1 MPTRVNLLLLGIAV
15 SVSLGGCS
23 SRPTY
28 PKERLAESLQQIL
41 AGDHLMTT
49 VRFFD
54 QTLAVQLEYPDALA
68 MQDHEIT
75 VGPAFNDAARI
86 VLQAVHRVLLSTDA
100 EVHFYILLMSDP
112 KTPGAYLTMVR
123 AIDDLRRAEVNM
135 LNTEELLERT
145 VFDLNFVGSQAPLT
159 IEQYVP
165 RGIRMEE
172 FLSWQL
178 ARRLQHQLTAMLQ
191 LSGRAEVGR
200 CGGEFRDGE
209 FAFTL
214 NVIPPAEG
222 AVLGEGTVKEIFQ
235 TSTSEIA
242 KVLSSYEFKSFETV
256 RLILPATNSNIVL
269 PKTHLQA
276 FQ

>member
-1 MPTRVNLLLLGIAV
+1 
-15 SVSLGGCS
+15 VSLGGCS

-68 MQDHEIT
+68 MQDTEIT
-75 VGPAFNDAARI
+75 VGPAFNDAARMI
-86 VLQAVHRVLLSTDA
+86 LQAVHRVLLSTDA

-222 AVLGEGTVKEIFQ
+222 AALDETTVKDIMQ

-242 KVLSSYEFKSFETV
+242 KVLSSYEFKAFETV

>member
-1 MPTRVNLLLLGIAV
+1 MFRHPLCLAV
-15 SVSLGGCS
+15 GLALSTAAVGCS
-23 SRPTY
+23 GGPTY
-28 PKERLAESLQQIL
+28 PKARLAASLQQAL
-41 AGDHLMTT
+41 ALEQLKTV
-49 VRFFD
+49 VRFQD
-54 QTLAVQLEYPDALA
+54 YTLAVQLEYPDALA
-68 MQDHEIT
+68 QHDGEI
-75 VGPAFNDAARI
+75 VIGPAFSEAARK
-86 VLQAVHRVLLSTDA
+86 VLGVVHRVLLSTDA
-100 EVHFYILLMSDP
+100 EVRFYVLLLSDP

-123 AIDDLRRAEVNM
+123 YIDDVRRAEVNM
-135 LNTEELLERT
+135 LNTEEILERT
-145 VFDLNFVGSQAPLT
+145 VFDLNFVGKNSLT

-178 ARRLQHQLTAMLQ
+178 ARRLQHQLMGTPQ

-200 CGGEFRDGE
+200 CGGEFHNGE

-214 NVIPPAEG
+214 NVTPIGEG
-222 AVLGEGTVKEIFQ
+222 ALDDATVSQIFQ

-242 KVLSSYEFKSFETV
+242 KVLSSYQFKSFDTV
-256 RLILPATNSNIVL
+256 RLILPATGRNLVL

>member
-1 MPTRVNLLLLGIAV
+1 MSRHTVLLVGLALSMAAV
-15 SVSLGGCS
+15 GCS
-23 SRPTY
+23 QGPTY
-28 PKERLAESLQQIL
+28 PKERLAESLQHVL
-41 AGDHLMTT
+41 AEDHLATT

-54 QTLAVQLEYPDALA
+54 YTLAVQLEYPHALA
-68 MQDHEIT
+68 MQDSEIV

-86 VLQAVHRVLLSTDA
+86 VLQAIHRVLLSTDA
-100 EVHFYILLMSDP
+100 EVRFYIVLLSDP
-112 KTPGAYLTMVR
+112 ETPGAYLTMVR
-123 AIDDLRRAEVNM
+123 AIDDVRRAEVNM
-135 LNTEELLERT
+135 LDTEELLERT
-145 VFDLNFVGSQAPLT
+145 VFDLNFVGSKALT

-178 ARRLQHQLTAMLQ
+178 ARRLQRQLTATLQ

-214 NVIPPAEG
+214 NVVPPAEG
-222 AVLGEGTVKEIFQ
+222 AGLDEDTVKEIFQ

-242 KVLSSYEFKSFETV
+242 KVLSGYQFKSFETV

>member
-1 MPTRVNLLLLGIAV
+1 MPTRVITLLLGVAV
-15 SVSLGGCS
+15 SVSLAGCS
-23 SRPTY
+23 TRPTY
-28 PKERLAESLQQIL
+28 PKERLAESLQQVL
-41 AGDHLMTT
+41 AEDHLSTT

-54 QTLAVQLEYPDALA
+54 YTLAVQLEYPHALA
-68 MQDHEIT
+68 MQDNEIV
-75 VGPAFNDAARI
+75 VGPAFNEAARK
-86 VLQAVHRVLLSTDA
+86 VLMAIHRVLLSTDA
-100 EVHFYILLMSDP
+100 EVRFYILLLSDP
-112 KTPGAYLTMVR
+112 ETPGAYLTMVR
-123 AIDDLRRAEVNM
+123 SIDDLRRAEVSM
-135 LNTEELLERT
+135 LNTEELMERT
-145 VFDLNFVGSQAPLT
+145 VFDLNFVGSKALT

-178 ARRLQHQLTAMLQ
+178 ARRLQHQLTATLQ

-214 NVIPPAEG
+214 NVIPPADG
-222 AVLGEGTVKEIFQ
+222 AVLDEATVKEIFQ

-242 KVLSSYEFKSFETV
+242 KVLSGYQFNSFETI

>member
-1 MPTRVNLLLLGIAV
+1 MPTRVILLLFGMAV
-15 SVSLGGCS
+15 SVSLAGCS
-23 SRPTY
+23 NRPTY
-28 PKERLAESLQQIL
+28 PKERLAESLQQVL
-41 AGDHLMTT
+41 VGEHLKTT
-49 VRFFD
+49 VRFFEH
-54 QTLAVQLEYPDALA
+54 TLAVQLEYPNALA
-68 MQDHEIT
+68 QQGNEIAI
-75 VGPAFNDAARI
+75 GPAFQEAARM
-86 VLQAVHRVLLSTDA
+86 VLQAIHRVLLSTDA
-100 EVHFYILLMSDP
+100 EVHFYVLLLSDP
-112 KTPGAYLTMVR
+112 HTPGAYLTMVR
-123 AIDDLRRAEVNM
+123 YIDDVRRAEVNM
-135 LNTEELLERT
+135 LNTDEILGRT
-145 VFDLNFVGSQAPLT
+145 VFDLNFVGPKALT

-178 ARRLQHQLTAMLQ
+178 ARRLQHQLIETLQ

-214 NVIPPAEG
+214 NVTPTVEG
-222 AVLGEGTVKEIFQ
+222 TALDEGTVKEIFQ
-235 TSTSEIA
+235 TSTGEIA
-242 KVLSSYEFKSFETV
+242 KVLSGYQFNSFETI